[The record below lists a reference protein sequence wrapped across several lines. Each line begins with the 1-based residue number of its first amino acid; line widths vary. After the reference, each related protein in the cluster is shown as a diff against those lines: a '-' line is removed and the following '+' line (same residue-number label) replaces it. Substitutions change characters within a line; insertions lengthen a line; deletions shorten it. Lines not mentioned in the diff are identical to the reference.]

1 MSFRFHRA
9 SAFNFSQHR
18 GNGGG
23 RVLQRRCACGNKA
36 ESEGECTQCAES
48 GKSLQRKARSGG
60 PFEAPSI
67 VDDVLRSPGQPLD
80 SESRGFMEER
90 FGYDFSSVRVHADQ
104 QAQRSADETN
114 ADAYTVGQDI
124 VFASGRYA
132 PQTPAGQELLAHELT
147 HVVQQRHAPSSG
159 PIEMGEHDEHETSAD
174 QTAAQVVSGSG
185 PVPAINSTGVGLQR
199 QEAKEEGTTSKGTAA
214 PPCLEH
220 VVGEDIGALMESGAL
235 TIIEF
240 GATWCGPCK
249 QLKADL
255 NSICE
260 KFGKQPP
267 PVTVRFYSIDID
279 VEGNEK
285 VSEPY
290 VAGGGVPHL
299 YFFVG
304 SSQQS
309 HYASAP
315 QFDVLEKIVA
325 DHVEYASTS
334 GAARGAFKGM
344 GWGSLVGGALG
355 IAGGIGLGAHFELE
369 GNEMMGAALGGG
381 AIGAALGI
389 GLGSAFGA
397 IAGHVGDDRNTGPK
411 KQKRRKLQK
420 KSKDD
425 EQKRRKEDVQ
435 TSSAQKK
442 SEDVSLPWSKGE
454 KTAASTGIGAAG
466 GALVGLGVGLGIAS
480 TMKDTPYGA
489 GAGWGALIGGVAGGL
504 AGLLFGLLSESN
516 TGQESQEV
524 ADAVIRRRYG
534 KYLRNADAGPFHN
547 AKVNTVTRAEICER
561 RACRTC
567 VPSPAVDCTQPG
579 SPKDCVSKPAED
591 CTKPAFNPDCGL
603 IGWADSGPA
612 IKPSLGP
619 QGAQPAPLA
628 NAAAEPT
635 CNGKQMDHATT
646 DRPVIYYPHDA
657 PGGTMIHEGLHA
669 WSHPD
674 FAFLHNHVNEG
685 VTEWFTYRLSDDID
699 IPHYESYPDQY
710 KNATKLVSL
719 VGEDK
724 LAQAYFGGKVA
735 ELHQAVNSQLGDC
748 ALITWAF
755 ALNQNSFSFADEI
768 MENRNQ
774 SYCDSK
780 RFGDVSPGALTPPP
794 PNKEQ
799 THQK

>member
-1 MSFRFHRA
+1 MSFRFQRA
-9 SAFNFSQHR
+9 SSFNFSQYR

-23 RVLQRRCACGNKA
+23 RVLQRRCACGNRA
-36 ESEGECTQCAES
+36 ESGGECSQCAES
-48 GKSLQRKARSGG
+48 ERSLQRKARSGG
-60 PFEAPSI
+60 PFEAPPI

-90 FGYDFSSVRVHADQ
+90 FGYDFSSVRVHADP

-114 ADAYTVGQDI
+114 ADAYTVGQNI

-147 HVVQQRHAPSSG
+147 HVVQQRSAPSSG
-159 PIEMGEHDEHETSAD
+159 PIEMGERDEHEVSAD
-174 QTAAQVVSGSG
+174 QTAAEVVSGSG
-185 PVPAINSTGVGLQR
+185 PVPALNSASVSLQR
-199 QEAKEEGTTSKGTAA
+199 QEATEEGAKSGGAA

-240 GATWCGPCK
+240 GATWCEPCK

-290 VAGGGVPHL
+290 VSGGVPHL

-304 SSQQS
+304 SSEQS

-344 GWGSLVGGALG
+344 GWGSLAGGLAG
-355 IAGGIGLGAHFELE
+355 IAGGIALGSHFNLE

-381 AIGAALGI
+381 AIGAAV
-389 GLGSAFGA
+389 GLGLGA
-397 IAGHVGDDRNTGPK
+397 AIGGIVGHAKDDRKTGPE

-420 KSKDD
+420 RSKDD
-425 EQKRRKEDVQ
+425 EQKRKKEDVQ

-442 SEDVSLPWSKGE
+442 SEEVSLPWSRGE

-466 GALVGLGVGLGIAS
+466 GALLGLGLGVGIAA

-489 GAGWGALIGGVAGGL
+489 GAGWGALIGGLAGGL
-504 AGLLFGLLSESN
+504 GGLLYGLFARN
-516 TGQESQEV
+516 TDQESQEV

-534 KYLRNADAGPFHN
+534 KYLRDASAGPLHN
-547 AKVNTVTRAEICER
+547 AKVNTVSRAEICER
-561 RACRTC
+561 KACRTC
-567 VPSPAVDCTQPG
+567 VPSPAVDCTAPG
-579 SPKDCVSKPAED
+579 SPKDCAPKAAED
-591 CTKPAFNPDCGL
+591 CTKPKYDPDCGL

-619 QGAQPAPLA
+619 GGAQPAPLA

-635 CNGKQMDHATT
+635 CGGRQMDHATT
-646 DRPVIYYPHDA
+646 ASPVIYYAQDA

-674 FAFLHNHVNEG
+674 FGFLHNHVNEG
-685 VTEWFTYRLSDDID
+685 TTEYFTRRLQDDINM
-699 IPHYESYPDQY
+699 PHYGSYDDEY
-710 KNATKLVSL
+710 KNVQKLVGL
-719 VGEDK
+719 VGEEK
-724 LAQAYFGGKVA
+724 LARAYFGGQVA

-755 ALNQNSFSFADEI
+755 ALQQFSFGFADQI
-768 MENRNQ
+768 MEGRNND
-774 SYCDSK
+774 YCKSK
-780 RFGDVSPGALTPPP
+780 RFRDVTPGELTPPP

-799 THQK
+799 THQR